1 MMKLACYITIL
12 LSLLPQTASAFCF
25 RSFEVRHG
33 LSDNSVLD
41 IARDSTGYLWIATQ
55 SGLDRF
61 DGYRFRPI
69 PLRYSDFKSPP
80 REIAVDGSNNIFVMT
95 SDSLYTCFR
104 GMLVPP
110 TASPALSA
118 LPFSWD
124 KANRV
129 TPDGERGLW
138 IFKPDS
144 LLYFDR
150 TRNTVSSSPLLFRP
164 QDSEPYADGL
174 ILLSPDGN
182 IYLRDRNDRRLRKLT
197 TDATHHARIRV
208 IGSRCLLFDGLRPGV
223 DILNLRNPGSSLRPY
238 GLFKDIIVKD
248 IAADPAGNIF
258 FGTNNGGLMI
268 CNRADSLIKAVRY
281 ADAPYSLASNHISSL
296 FIDRELLVA
305 GSSKRGLSAAPL
317 SSPDFRICSAGIESD
332 ITFLHYDT
340 DGKLIVG
347 FDGGGLAL
355 YSGIGT
361 GSPTRLFTVADSK
374 LPSDLVV
381 GMSQGSGRR
390 LFGTYGGGIFAL
402 DEDRITP
409 IGTPEGTRFCRHI
422 ISMPAY
428 TWVGTFRDGLFS
440 LSGKHFDI
448 GNSCLPSNCI
458 TGLALNEDRI
468 IVATSAGISV
478 LDPAAED
485 LKPCPSRQLAS
496 ASVSVL
502 FSDSRNLLWIGTSS
516 GITVTDGDFHEIASL
531 SVHDGLTSDR
541 IRAITEDSAG
551 NIWATTANGI
561 SRISP
566 LPAEGND
573 RQHYDFSI
581 RSFTENDG
589 LGDISFNRYALTCTP
604 GGLVLAGG
612 FGKYLVIDTG
622 RLTTVPAASGRVHI
636 TGLYVNGLLAGPES
650 GLRDAD
656 IVIEENSGEIISV
669 ETDFDNSLSLSLSTL
684 FPADAGTVRFEYRF
698 GNETVWSLS
707 PSEILVLGQ
716 LPSGRHEL
724 LLRVAGRDAVTRLQ
738 IIVNPPFYRSDA
750 AFAIYALLL
759 ILVAL
764 YIRRRIM
771 KGHAKAL
778 GEQRIENAIARIE
791 NTPVTPDDRFIT
803 DAKNIIE
810 AHLDRE
816 DFSVEKLSELMN
828 MSRSNLYKKM
838 TAVTGRT
845 PLEFIRTIRPRE
857 GRRLLDS
864 GESSVSQ
871 IAYRIG
877 MSPKQFSKY
886 FKDETGCTPS
896 QYLKRDLPD
905 TGPGLKPSDGGNTP
919 DPRP

>member
-1 MMKLACYITIL
+1 MIKLACYIIIL

-41 IARDSTGYLWIATQ
+41 IARDSTGYMWIATQ

-69 PLRYSDFKSPP
+69 PLHCSDFKSPP
-80 REIAVDGSNNIFVMT
+80 REIAVDGCNNIFVMT

-110 TASPALSA
+110 ALSPALAS
-118 LPFSWD
+118 LLFSWD
-124 KANRV
+124 KANHV
-129 TPDGERGLW
+129 TPDGNRGLW

-150 TRNTVSSSPLLFRP
+150 TGNTVSSSPLLFRP
-164 QDSEPYADGL
+164 QDSAPYADGL

-182 IYLRDRNDRRLRKLT
+182 IYLRGRNDRRMRKLT
-197 TDATHHARIRV
+197 ADATHHARIRV

-223 DILNLRNPGSSLRPY
+223 DILDLRNPAPTLRPY
-238 GLFKDIIVKD
+238 GLFKDMIVKD

-258 FGTNNGGLMI
+258 FGTNNGGIMV
-268 CNRADSLIKAVRY
+268 CNPADSLIATVRY
-281 ADAPYSLASNHISSL
+281 ADGPSDLASNHISAI
-296 FIDRELLVA
+296 FIDRELLLA
-305 GSSKRGLSAAPL
+305 GSSKRGFSVAPL
-317 SSPDFRICSAGIESD
+317 SSPDFRICPAGIESD
-332 ITFLHYDT
+332 ITFLHCDPK
-340 DGKLIVG
+340 GKLLAG
-347 FDGGGLAL
+347 FDGGGLAV
-355 YSGIGT
+355 YPGIGA
-361 GSPTRLFTVADSK
+361 GSPDRLFTVANSD
-374 LPSDLVV
+374 LPSDLVI
-381 GMSQGSGRR
+381 GMSHGNGQR
-390 LFGTYGGGIFAL
+390 LFGTYGGGLFTL
-402 DEDRITP
+402 GDGRITP
-409 IGTPEGTRFCRHI
+409 VDTPDGVSFCRHI
-422 ISMPAY
+422 ISMPEY
-428 TWVGTFRDGLFS
+428 TWAGSFRDGLFS

-458 TGLALNEDRI
+458 TGLALNGDRI

-478 LDPAAED
+478 LDPAAEY

-496 ASVSVL
+496 ASVTVL

-516 GITVTDGDFHEIASL
+516 GITVTDGDFHEIATL
-531 SVHDGLTSDR
+531 TVHDGLSSDR
-541 IRAITEDSAG
+541 IRAIVEDRKG
-551 NIWATTANGI
+551 NIWVTTANGL

-566 LPAEGND
+566 QRSDSTGSYGFNI
-573 RQHYDFSI
+573 Q
-581 RSFTENDG
+581 SFTENDG

-604 GGLVLAGG
+604 EGLLLAGG
-612 FGKYLVIDTG
+612 FGKYLIANPDLIMEPMLS
-622 RLTTVPAASGRVHI
+622 RQVHI
-636 TGLYVNGLLAGPES
+636 TDLYVNGLLADPNCGVS
-650 GLRDAD
+650 GTD
-656 IVIEENSGEIISV
+656 ILFGENSGEIISV
-669 ETDFDNSLSLSLSTL
+669 ETSFDNSLSLALSTL
-684 FPADAGTVRFEYRF
+684 FPADAGSVCFEYRF
-698 GNETVWSLS
+698 DDETGWSLS

-716 LPSGRHEL
+716 LPSGRREL
-724 LLRVAGRDAVTRLQ
+724 LLRVAGHDAITRLP
-738 IIVNPPFYRSDA
+738 IIVNPPFYRSNA
-750 AFAIYALLL
+750 AFAVYALLL
-759 ILVAL
+759 ILIAL
-764 YIRRRIM
+764 YIRHRVR

-778 GEQRIENAIARIE
+778 GEQRIENAIARLE

-810 AHLDRE
+810 AHIDRE

-838 TAVTGRT
+838 TAVTGQT
-845 PLEFIRTIRPRE
+845 PLEFIRTIRLRE

-886 FKDETGCTPS
+886 FKDNTGYTPS
-896 QYLKRDLPD
+896 QYLKRDNRPS
-905 TGPGLKPSDGGNTP
+905 PSDSEKNP
-919 DPRP
+919 